1 MSKNLNKIIQEIFID
16 KKINKLQETEKEI
29 KSFLG
34 EDFFKKNINNIFLDK
49 DQVVIET
56 KTIEAKTEI
65 NIIKKNFN
73 TRLKLL

>member
-1 MSKNLNKIIQEIFID
+1 MSKNLNKIIQEIFVD
-16 KKINKLQETEKEI
+16 KQINKLQETEKEI

-34 EDFFKKNINNIFLDK
+34 EAFLKKHIKNIFLDK
-49 DQVVIET
+49 NQVVIET